1 MWYFRKYSNLHN
13 QYFTAFSIYII
24 ILISK
29 NLFSFEEQLVCS
41 EKRYFECIVWFY
53 LQSEH
58 KFCKKDTTKFWRS
71 LTYTQTNTHLLS
83 CKSIIVELKNE
94 LMKQKFKF
102 RRGKL
107 LVVKQS
113 RQWSGDPVER
123 RNFLS
128 VLIMVNTCAYSYL
141 RLLQFSCDSLAFTYE
156 TEIHEKRNLNRN
168 WTLYGCSSFY
178 SY

>member
-1 MWYFRKYSNLHN
+1 MWCFRKYSNLHN

-29 NLFSFEEQLVCS
+29 NLFSFEEQLVYS
-41 EKRYFECIVWFY
+41 EKRYFECIGVVLCTKWTQFF
-53 LQSEH
+53 LQKGHNQIFDVLSH
-58 KFCKKDTTKFWRS
+58 
-71 LTYTQTNTHLLS
+71 TQTNTHLLS

-123 RNFLS
+123 RNFLFCFDS
-128 VLIMVNTCAYSYL
+128 GKYL
-141 RLLQFSCDSLAFTYE
+141 CIHSHLCILQFSCLFCY
-156 TEIHEKRNLNRN
+156 IYLWNQEKRNLNRN
-168 WTLYGCSSFY
+168 WTLYGCSLIF